1 MAKERSK
8 KSKRVGSD
16 LRSFT
21 LNPLQ
26 HAVEGRLGETTLNTG
41 GFVIGESSGQPL
53 RTIVEGV
60 SEGLVDTLDGITTSH
75 EDLGRLDS
83 SGGQGEYRTC
93 TFKGRGAGARVGS
106 DEDGFGRHDESS
118 GVSRYI
124 TYSKFIEGST

>member
-16 LRSFT
+16 LRSFI

-26 HAVEGRLGETTLNTG
+26 HGIERRVGETTLDTG
-41 GFVIGESSGQPL
+41 GFVIGESSGQSF

-60 SEGLVDTLDGITTSH
+60 SEGLVDTLDGIPTSH

-83 SGGQGEYRTC
+83 SEGHGRYRLARSNAVEQA
-93 TFKGRGAGARVGS
+93 RG
-106 DEDGFGRHDESS
+106 
-118 GVSRYI
+118 
-124 TYSKFIEGST
+124 